1 MEDSVS
7 HPSADVKISND
18 SPTTTVLVTESSTSN
33 EEIPLSSSS
42 SASSSS
48 PASSSTSKGF
58 VVVKKV
64 EMTET
69 TELLPNGTSSTAA
82 SLGRTDAPNHVVVLP
97 QQQQQ
102 APPPSNLSFLQ
113 RLRTTRQALSIRA
126 NDVITAATP
135 ALSIAGQVVKTAA
148 THAAVVAA
156 TSFESYEATTT
167 TTMKSDNI
175 PPLHNPYD
183 SVVVEKDDTSI
194 IETTALAD
202 NNATT
207 TTTTTTTTTSETSS
221 SFRGRYANPSSPPF
235 VHHHQH
241 HHQQQRVTNVT
252 NSILNHAF
260 GLPPK
265 ANSTTGRQPPPPLSR
280 SNSTTSTVGLLP
292 TSPFKETTSAGTRS
306 QTALILQS
314 SAGPHMHS
322 ILSSLEPFE
331 HVMLLGPG
339 IMGVN
344 LKDCYNGGVYVDLI
358 VPNGNAEKSGVV
370 QIGDIL
376 VKVGD
381 VNVRKLSIKEVPQL
395 IAKQPRPTVIV
406 LTRKHLYPSAESTNC
421 PPSPVDKALET
432 VLEIQHRVKDGRERS
447 IASMPL
453 ETLSPSI
460 DDVAGNDDDD
470 DDDEESSV
478 GTGLGS
484 AATDDD
490 RSRGSFL
497 SSDSFLSPISTTRK
511 SSANPMSKTVQRSL
525 AAYASRRHMEMSFYT
540 AIKRAHGEEPFCTT
554 MKRGLRAVCADARC
568 LPYFA
573 SHLTKEAIIYD
584 SNSTASPATSP
595 NSAKLMLL
603 LEILAFHELWA
614 LTPPSRRL
622 THALRVAHKFM
633 IPIVAESEPIFDLR
647 SEIPQNILEELEQA
661 LGNTDPGSISR
672 DIFLPVQNHF
682 EQYFCGMHFSS
693 FIMGENFARMRAY
706 ISGSPTYSDVPL
718 EDLWDAFLEQNN
730 ADAQKYMHFI
740 MIHLCTSELNR
751 GAGLAAACY
760 IKRTTTDDENEQQP
774 LSTYQHLWDV
784 YLNPV
789 GGTLAAFSKKMTSDA
804 SVALENAREQVLSIL
819 SKCDKDNVEKKNEA
833 LKQSL
838 LILANELIYEYA
850 ANVYP
855 RFKMDRLHDLLFRE
869 VVSKNDIVPKLNKGC
884 IARLLRSAKFPRS
897 ISSHRPH
904 RIAVSTSTDE
914 QLTAANSQMNCNAE
928 FAVIFGSD
936 LMKTGRENSPTIRRF
951 SAAQVG
957 EIVQPLENIANGAP
971 RVQSVQELPV
981 TLEDYA
987 AFNPGLFMKRAMR
1000 NSQRVCTSDDGW
1012 EVYLSNF
1019 TVPNGSVDHP
1029 SNCLYGVSLVLHRSR
1044 SPAVVH
1050 DGNEPDELAASQENS
1065 SSSPMF
1071 QAIAV
1076 EGAERYLT
1084 FDIVHKVDQIFKEA
1098 PSPSRRHRRGPW
1110 SKEFLEGGPT
1120 VGISLIANSNV
1131 IPAMRQSLSDFF
1143 KGLSS
1148 WEQNGACVAG
1158 LADLL
1163 GSYSSPS
1170 SSESTV
1176 DLPTVLRP
1184 YIESGSKE
1192 WIHRPMSEQAA
1203 QFEDQCICH
1212 ILECLSPTAFCLA
1225 FLTVLLEQKVVF
1237 VSSRRSTLLSAATAF
1252 SKLLAPLEWPHLTV
1266 PIVPSNLAVD
1276 LIQYPAPFLIGL
1288 CSKEKDNQDIFN
1300 FPKDV
1305 TVIELDL
1312 GRVMLGDNY
1321 ASAGDSKGASAEL
1334 RLQVIYLAEELGACL
1349 GSILSPEVW
1358 RCEDPFYV
1366 CNNDEKEK
1374 STVNVSGTVR
1384 TLCQE
1389 FITELTEGVD
1399 SCCMWIEEGDSD
1411 MNQEGI
1417 VLFDEDR
1424 FFHLKD
1430 LRSKK
1435 RNALLL
1441 AGELSSIEAINKFA
1455 IGLDDFDLL
1464 LETFLRGQAMSVLIS
1479 SREKK
1484 SMTYW

>member
-1 MEDSVS
+1 MEESVS
-7 HPSADVKISND
+7 HHSADVNTNND
-18 SPTTTVLVTESSTSN
+18 SHTTTTILVNESITSN
-33 EEIPLSSSS
+33 NEAIHLSSSS

-58 VVVKKV
+58 VILKKV

-69 TELLPNGTSSTAA
+69 TELLHHHVSTAP
-82 SLGRTDAPNHVVVLP
+82 SLGRTDAPNHVVVP
-97 QQQQQ
+97 PKQQT
-102 APPPSNLSFLQ
+102 PPPTTNPSFLQ
-113 RLRTTRQALSIRA
+113 RLRTTRQALSVRA
-126 NDVITAATP
+126 NDVISAATP

-156 TSFESYEATTT
+156 TSFESYETTT
-167 TTMKSDNI
+167 TTTTKSDNI

-183 SVVVEKDDTSI
+183 PVVEKDDI
-194 IETTALAD
+194 IPASTELAD
-202 NNATT
+202 NNVTT
-207 TTTTTTTTTSETSS
+207 TTTTTTETSS
-221 SFRGRYANPSSPPF
+221 SFRGRYATPSPPPF
-235 VHHHQH
+235 VQH

-265 ANSTTGRQPPPPLSR
+265 ANGTNGRQPPPPLSR
-280 SNSTTSTVGLLP
+280 SNSTTTVGLLP
-292 TSPFKETTSAGTRS
+292 TSPFKETMSAGTRS

-381 VNVRKLSIKEVPQL
+381 VHVRKLSIKEVPQL

-406 LTRKHLYPSAESTNC
+406 LTRKHLYPAEHC

-453 ETLSPSI
+453 EAFSPSM
-460 DDVAGNDDDD
+460 DDVADDDD
-470 DDDEESSV
+470 ESSV
-478 GTGLGS
+478 GTGLDS
-484 AATDDD
+484 ATTDDD

-497 SSDSFLSPISTTRK
+497 SSDSFLSPVSTTRK
-511 SSANPMSKTVQRSL
+511 LSAKPISKTVQRSL

-554 MKRGLRAVCADARC
+554 MKCGLRAVCADARC

-573 SHLTKEAIIYD
+573 SHLTKEAIYD
-584 SNSTASPATSP
+584 SNSTTTTATSP

-614 LTPPSRRL
+614 LTPPSRRFH
-622 THALRVAHKFM
+622 HALRVAHKFT
-633 IPIVAESEPIFDLR
+633 IPTTDSEPIFDLR
-647 SEIPQNILEELEQA
+647 SEIPQNILEGLEQA
-661 LGNTDPGSISR
+661 IDNKDPGSISR
-672 DIFLPVQNHF
+672 DIFLPIQNHF
-682 EQYFCGMHFSS
+682 EQFFCGMHFSS

-718 EDLWDAFLEQNN
+718 EDLWNALVEQNN
-730 ADAQKYMHFI
+730 VDAQKYMHFI
-740 MIHLCTSELNR
+740 MIHLCTSEANR

-760 IKRTTTDDENEQQP
+760 IKRTTTDDDNEQQQP
-774 LSTYQHLWDV
+774 LATYYQHLWDV

-789 GGTLAAFSKKMTSDA
+789 GGTLAAFHNKMTSDA
-804 SVALENAREQVLSIL
+804 SVALGNAREQVLSTL
-819 SKCDKDNVEKKNEA
+819 SKCDKDHVEKNKEA

-838 LILANELIYEYA
+838 LTLANELIYEYA

-869 VVSKNDIVPKLNKGC
+869 VVAKDDIVPTFNKGC

-904 RIAVSTSTDE
+904 RIAVSTSTAE

-928 FAVIFGSD
+928 FAVVFGSD
-936 LMKTGRENSPTIRRF
+936 LVKTGRENSPTIRRF

-957 EIVQPLENIANGAP
+957 AIVQQLENIANGAP
-971 RVQSVQELPV
+971 RVQSVEELPA

-1029 SNCLYGVSLVLHRSR
+1029 TNCLYGVSLVLHRSR
-1044 SPAVVH
+1044 SPAIVH
-1050 DGNEPDELAASQENS
+1050 EGNDPEELAAPQENS
-1065 SSSPMF
+1065 TSSPMF

-1110 SKEFLEGGPT
+1110 SKDFFEGGKT

-1163 GSYSSPS
+1163 GSFSSPS
-1170 SSESTV
+1170 SAESAM

-1203 QFEDQCICH
+1203 LFEDQCICH

-1237 VSSRRSTLLSAATAF
+1237 VSSRRSTLLSATTAF

-1321 ASAGDSKGASAEL
+1321 ASSGDSKGASAEL

-1374 STVNVSGTVR
+1374 SAVNVSGTVR

-1435 RNALLL
+1435 RNASLL
-1441 AGELSSIEAINKFA
+1441 AGELSSSEVTSKFA
-1455 IGLDDFDLL
+1455 IGLDDFDLI
-1464 LETFLRGQAMSVLIS
+1464 LETFLRGQAMSVFIS
-1479 SREKK
+1479 GREKK